1 VIDMA
6 AKRSTTPHHVMVV
19 DTNRCV
25 GCWTCAVACK
35 EINNEPLGYWW
46 NRILTTAPNQSTTA
60 EPPASDNID
69 VPWGI
74 YPNLVLAY
82 LPVACQHCNDAPCV
96 KVCPVQ
102 ATFRRDDGTVL
113 VDFNRCIGCRYC
125 MAACPYG
132 VRIFNWGDSTY
143 APGGIVGYGKE
154 YWTEDR
160 LVFTPE
166 RPKGVVEKC
175 TFCVERI
182 DVGEEPFCCEA
193 CPLGARVFG
202 DLNDP
207 DSRVS
212 QLVNVGG
219 AEQLHPELGTDPNVY
234 YLPVA
239 KRVPGES

>member
-1 VIDMA
+1 MA
-6 AKRSTTPHHVMVV
+6 AKKTPTPHHVMVI

-35 EINNEPLGYWW
+35 EINNEPLGFWW
-46 NRILTTAPNQSTTA
+46 NRILTTAPNQSTA
-60 EPPASDNID
+60 AAAPASDNID
-69 VPWGI
+69 VPWGT
-74 YPNLVLAY
+74 YPNLELAY
-82 LPVACQHCNDAPCV
+82 LPVACQQCNDAPCV

-113 VDFNRCIGCRYC
+113 IDYERCIGCRYC
-125 MAACPYG
+125 LAACPYG
-132 VRIFNWGDSTY
+132 VRIFNWGDYVY
-143 APGGIVGYGKE
+143 AAGGVVGYGKD
-154 YWTEDR
+154 YRSGGR

-182 DVGEEPFCCEA
+182 DVGELPFCVES

-202 DLNDP
+202 DIDDP
-207 DSRVS
+207 DSEVS
-212 QLVNVGG
+212 QLVTQGG

-234 YLPVA
+234 YLPVR
-239 KRVPGES
+239 KRAAGES

>member
-1 VIDMA
+1 MRSKKVQNPHYAMVI
-6 AKRSTTPHHVMVV
+6 

-46 NRILTTAPNQSTTA
+46 NRVLTTAPNQSTTKKA
-60 EPPASDNID
+60 PASDNID
-69 VPWGI
+69 VPYGVF
-74 YPNLVLAY
+74 PNLELAY

-113 VDFNRCIGCRYC
+113 IDYDRCIGCRYC

-132 VRIFNWGDSTY
+132 VRIFNWGGGDY
-143 APGGIVGYGKE
+143 APGGVVGYGR
-154 YWTEDR
+154 DFRVHGR

-182 DVGEEPFCCEA
+182 DVGEQPFCVES
-193 CPLGARVFG
+193 CPLGARIFG
-202 DLNDP
+202 DVNDP
-207 DSRVS
+207 ESQVS
-212 QLVNVGG
+212 LLINNGG

-234 YLPVA
+234 YLTVA
-239 KRVPGES
+239 RRATSET

>member
-1 VIDMA
+1 MA
-6 AKRSTTPHHVMVV
+6 AKKDEYVAHHVMVI
-19 DTNRCV
+19 DTNRCI
-25 GCWTCAVACK
+25 GCWSCAIACK
-35 EINNEPLGYWW
+35 QVNNEPLGYFW
-46 NRILTTAPNQSTTA
+46 NRVLTTAPNQSTTA
-60 EPPASDNID
+60 KAPASDNLD
-69 VPWGI
+69 VPWGT
-74 YPNLVLAY
+74 YPDCELAY
-82 LPVACQHCNDAPCV
+82 LPVACQQCNDAPCV

-113 VDFNRCIGCRYC
+113 IDYNRCIGCRYC

-143 APGGIVGYGKE
+143 APGGVVGYGKE

-182 DVGEEPFCCEA
+182 DVGEEPYCVVA
-193 CPLGARVFG
+193 CPMGARIFG

-207 DSRVS
+207 DSQVNEF
-212 QLVNVGG
+212 VNVGG
-219 AEQLHPELGTDPNVY
+219 AEQLHPELGTNPNVY

-239 KRVPGES
+239 RRVPGES

>member
-1 VIDMA
+1 MA
-6 AKRSTTPHHVMVV
+6 ADNAGNTPHHVMVI

-35 EINNEPLGYWW
+35 EINNEPLGFWW
-46 NRILTTAPNQSTTA
+46 NRVLTTAPNQSTTA
-60 EPPASDNID
+60 TPPASENID
-69 VPWGI
+69 VPSGV
-74 YPNLVLAY
+74 YPDLEMAY
-82 LPVACQHCNDAPCV
+82 LPVACQQCNDAPCV

-113 VDFNRCIGCRYC
+113 VDYDRCIGCRYC

-132 VRIFNWGDSTY
+132 VRIFIWGVAEH
-143 APGGIVGYGKE
+143 APGWVVGYGKDYTVE
-154 YWTEDR
+154 GR

-182 DVGEEPFCCEA
+182 DAGEQPFCVEA
-193 CPLGARVFG
+193 CPMGARVFG
-202 DLNDP
+202 DLGDP
-207 DSRVS
+207 NSEVS
-212 QLVNVGG
+212 LLVNEGG

-234 YLPVA
+234 YVPVR
-239 KRVPGES
+239 KRVISES